1 MAFSTRCRVIVRK
14 SSVMVAH
21 GNASRKSVSRAR
33 IGEIRENGNR
43 KSRSS
48 SHGTEGKRERLVT
61 CSPAART
68 ISRRT
73 RRNCHGRC
81 SWLVALALVTSAL
94 SAFPRRAIPPGSS
107 VYTLFAALATDS
119 CLTKAT
125 RTWVTTPSTKF
136 PRQRLLWSD
145 GIAVILF
152 KISGAN
158 SNTSRIR
165 PIHALR
171 PEIFVIGAWREI
183 KSVST
188 HAG

>member
-48 SHGTEGKRERLVT
+48 SRGTEGKRERLVT

-68 ISRRT
+68 ISQRT
-73 RRNCHGRC
+73 CRNCHGRC

-94 SAFPRRAIPPGSS
+94 FAHPPRRAIPPGSS

-125 RTWVTTPSTKF
+125 RTWVTTPSAKF
-136 PRQRLLWSD
+136 PRQRLLRYRRD
-145 GIAVILF
+145 IVQ
-152 KISGAN
+152 N
-158 SNTSRIR
+158 IR
-165 PIHALR
+165 
-171 PEIFVIGAWREI
+171 
-183 KSVST
+183 S
-188 HAG
+188 